1 VVDDPEARTHDG
13 LNAHTRGAPMLVDGS
28 GDLGRGRLKR
38 GMGGLDACALGGT
51 SKAGGSGTRGSFSE
65 GNRRGAETSLYGISP
80 DDDVASFDMGEPSG
94 GATLGSWVTVL
105 GDGSDEIC
113 DSVAM
118 TAGNYIRG
126 MGESVPS
133 VGTSDGGGGLPAGG
147 NNRAQGAD
155 DVIVGLDGGCLGEHG
170 GRPSGKHT
178 GGFPCTLCNSVVL
191 DTAA

>member
-1 VVDDPEARTHDG
+1 VDDPEARTHDG

-80 DDDVASFDMGEPSG
+80 DDDVASFGMGEPSG

-133 VGTSDGGGGLPAGG
+133 VGTSDGGGGRRQQPRSRRRRRHRRTGWRLPR
-147 NNRAQGAD
+147 RAWWQTIGQA
-155 DVIVGLDGGCLGEHG
+155 H
-170 GRPSGKHT
+170 RR
-178 GGFPCTLCNSVVL
+178 FPMHPLQ
-191 DTAA
+191 